1 MKSRARMPAPEASST
16 PAVPREELLRRL
28 HERQKSARGGGGA
41 AATPLTGHKAVERAT
56 QAAMNMSPAQL
67 AKMEALLEECDGN
80 IALFCQKSG
89 VDAAFLP
96 SIQKAVESMSA
107 GMDQKTAI
115 STAAAEVVELAKNMR
130 AR

>member
-1 MKSRARMPAPEASST
+1 MPAPEASSSS
-16 PAVPREELLRRL
+16 AIPREELLRRL
-28 HERQKSARGGGGA
+28 HERQKSARGGSTA
-41 AATPLTGHKAVERAT
+41 AAASVPGHKAVERAT

-67 AKMEALLEECDGN
+67 AKMEALLEECGGD

-89 VDAAFLP
+89 VDVAFLP
-96 SIQKAVESMSA
+96 SIQKAVASISA
-107 GMDQKTAI
+107 GTDQKTAI